1 MSDSLAVLEV
11 RVEGLES
18 AVDKHDSIIQQ
29 LVQSQI
35 ETKTGLTKVATEL
48 EITNGLIATY
58 MANMQKAL
66 LALIG
71 IVGAALGVTQ
81 M

>member
-11 RVEGLES
+11 KVEGLEN
-18 AVDKHDSIIQQ
+18 AVEKHDSLIQQ

>member
-11 RVEGLES
+11 KVEGLES
-18 AVDKHDSIIQQ
+18 VVEKHDSLIQQ

>member
-18 AVDKHDSIIQQ
+18 AVEKHDSIIEQ

>member
-1 MSDSLAVLEV
+1 MSESLAVLEV
-11 RVEGLES
+11 KVEGLEN
-18 AVDKHDSIIQQ
+18 AVEKHDSLIQQ
-29 LVQSQI
+29 VVQSQI